1 MNSAV
6 RLNFKVDFVKFRTY
20 RFYEQC
26 MKIREKNT
34 DTQNVKP
41 TTIQTHTYLFFGG
54 KKGGLFI

>member
-6 RLNFKVDFVKFRTY
+6 RLNFKVDFVKFRTC
-20 RFYEQC
+20 RSYEQY
-26 MKIREKNT
+26 MRTREKNT

-41 TTIQTHTYLFFGG
+41 TTIQTHIYLFFGG